1 MRLVRL
7 VYVSRMTPE
16 CDTLALQ
23 EILEV
28 SRRKNE
34 DRDITGVLCYD
45 PRFFMQCLEG
55 PRAAVNELYA
65 DIVHDSRHK
74 DVTLLEYCDVR
85 ERQFADWSMAF
96 LKAADLDQ
104 ETLRKHAVGERFDPY
119 ALGAEQA
126 RDFLVEVVEQ
136 ERERLAGQVSTRG

>member
-1 MRLVRL
+1 MCHVRL

-23 EILEV
+23 QILEV

-34 DRDITGVLCYD
+34 ARDITGVLCYD
-45 PRFFMQCLEG
+45 PTFFMQCLEG

-65 DIVHDSRHK
+65 EIVQDSRHK

-85 ERQFADWSMAF
+85 ARQFADWSMAF

-104 ETLRKHAVGERFDPY
+104 QTLRKHGGSERFDPY
-119 ALGAEQA
+119 SLSAEQA
-126 RDFLVEVVEQ
+126 RDFLVEIVGQ
-136 ERERLAGQVSTRG
+136 ERERLAGQVTKRD